1 MNNLSS
7 NTLSIGQI
15 LKIPSQN
22 EERYFDYVVSSG
34 DTLYAIARRYNTSVD
49 QIKSINNLT
58 SNTLSVGQVLKIP
71 INQEENYIMY
81 TVQRGD
87 TLYAIA
93 RRYDTSVEA
102 IKNLNNLSNN
112 NLSIGQILKIPV

>member
-1 MNNLSS
+1 
-7 NTLSIGQI
+7 
-15 LKIPSQN
+15 
-22 EERYFDYVVSSG
+22 
-34 DTLYAIARRYNTSVD
+34 
-49 QIKSINNLT
+49 
-58 SNTLSVGQVLKIP
+58 
-71 INQEENYIMY
+71 MY